1 MAKIEIG
8 GHRIGGASAIYTA
21 GVAFPQDYL
30 HPNEELILDLK
41 PHWFRLVPSAGSL
54 AAALLVGIIVLVNID
69 NQVVSILV
77 GVLILAVLAWFGA
90 TYATWNA
97 THFVVTS
104 DRLIHREGVVSRSGV
119 EIPLDRIN
127 TVFTAQS
134 VFERVIGA
142 GDLTIE
148 SAGAEG
154 RQEFHDIRKPTK
166 VQNEIYVAKE
176 DLENRRYD
184 RIAQS
189 AAGHAEPQTA
199 APNPEASIPDQ
210 IDQLDALRK
219 RGVISEE
226 EFTRKKTELLGRM

>member
-1 MAKIEIG
+1 M
-8 GHRIGGASAIYTA
+8 
-21 GVAFPQDYL
+21 AFPQDYL

-41 PHWFRLVPSAGSL
+41 PHWFRLIPSGGSL
-54 AAALLVGIIVLVNID
+54 VAALLIGIIVLVNTD
-69 NQVVSILV
+69 NQAISIVVGLLIL
-77 GVLILAVLAWFGA
+77 GVLGWFGWS
-90 TYATWNA
+90 YAQWAA

-104 DRLIHREGVVSRSGV
+104 DRLIHREGMVSRSGV

-127 TVFTAQS
+127 TVFTSQRL
-134 VFERVIGA
+134 FERMIGA

-154 RQEFHDIRKPTK
+154 RQEFHDIRKPTA
-166 VQNEIYVAKE
+166 VQNEIYIAKE
-176 DLENRRYD
+176 NLENRRYD

-189 AAGHAEPQTA
+189 AAGHAGEQQV
-199 APNPEASIPDQ
+199 NPAASIPEQ

-226 EFTRKKTELLGRM
+226 EFERKKIELLGRM